1 MLEKIHTVAWFAARP
16 AFWPHMA
23 ALAGRKFQ
31 ESRDTPQHV
40 AEATAWA
47 KARAV
52 SVEAALQAVGL
63 LSAEPA
69 PELPGGMIAE
79 ATERATKSR
88 VAMGGPADLRLLYA
102 ATRLSGARRMVET
115 GVAYGW
121 SSLALLAASE
131 NQPNSRL
138 VSVDMPYPKMNNEA
152 FVGIVVPDR
161 FRARWTL
168 VRKPDRN
175 GLREALRELGGRI
188 DLCHYDSDKS
198 YQGRRFAFPLLWAAL
213 EPGGVF
219 ISDDIG
225 DNLGF
230 ADFAAETGAPCATTE
245 SQGKFVGILRKP
257 GARTESQ

>member
-1 MLEKIHTVAWFAARP
+1 MLDKIHTVAWFAARP

-23 ALAGRKFQ
+23 ALAARKFQ
-31 ESRDTPQHV
+31 NSRDTSQDA

-47 KARAV
+47 RDRAV
-52 SVEAALQAVGL
+52 SVEDALRTVGVL
-63 LSAEPA
+63 ETSDV
-69 PELPGGMIAE
+69 PELPQAMIAD
-79 ATERATKSR
+79 ATDRAVKSR
-88 VAMGGPADLRLLYA
+88 VAMGGPADLRLLFA

-121 SSLALLAASE
+121 SSLTLLAASE
-131 NQPNSRL
+131 PQADSKL

-175 GLREALRELGGRI
+175 GLRDALQTLGGHI

-198 YQGRRFAFPLLWAAL
+198 YQGRQYAYPLLWAAL
-213 EPGGVF
+213 EPGGIF

-230 ADFAAETGAPCATTE
+230 AEFAEGAGAPFAITASE
-245 SQGKFVGILRKP
+245 GKFVGILRKP
-257 GARTESQ
+257 GATRAPQ